1 MALGSV
7 GDRVVVESERVG
19 QAAREG
25 EIVEVLGTASEVHY
39 RVRWQDGHE
48 SYFFPSAGSVTIIH
62 KRPRQGRSS
71 RTVGETADSE
81 PHLSRVKGEMV
92 KH

>member
-1 MALGSV
+1 MAQGNV

-39 RVRWQDGHE
+39 RVRWRDGHE
-48 SYFFPSAGSVTIIH
+48 SYFFPSAGSLTVIH
-62 KRPRQGRSS
+62 KRSKQGRSG
-71 RTVGETADSE
+71 RTVPKAADSE
-81 PHLSRVKGEMV
+81 GRRRPVKAEMV